1 MATTADNP
9 TLLPAATTVGPV
21 TLRVADGERA
31 LKLYRDTLGLTVL
44 DQKSDRIALGGES
57 GAPFLFLEVSP
68 GAPPRPRQG
77 YAGLFH
83 VAILVPDRPSLG
95 GVLGRIAAAG
105 IPLGASDHAVS
116 EALYVYDDDGNG
128 LEIYRD
134 RPRDQWKWNNGRV
147 HIITAPLDLK
157 NLLAEG
163 MAQDQVKNPVPAAT
177 KIGHVHLQVGDLAET
192 ERFYAGTLG
201 FALTAAM
208 PQALFMSAG
217 GYHHHLGSNIWD
229 SKDAPPAP
237 AGMAGLVDFTID
249 LPTKADLAATKARLE
264 AADIK
269 TESEG
274 DELRVRD
281 PGNNAIRLRSAA

>member
-1 MATTADNP
+1 MATTADNQA
-9 TLLPAATTVGPV
+9 LLPAATTLGPV

-44 DQKSDRIALGGES
+44 NQKPDRIALGGENGS
-57 GAPFLFLEVSP
+57 PFLFLDVSP

-83 VAILVPDRPSLG
+83 AAILVPDRPTLG
-95 GVLGRIAAAG
+95 GVLGRIAEAG

-116 EALYVYDDDGNG
+116 EALYVYDEDGNG

-134 RPRDQWKWNNGRV
+134 RPRDQWQWNNGRV

-163 MAQDQVKNPVPAAT
+163 MARGQGTKPVPAAT

-192 ERFYAGTLG
+192 ERFYAGVLG
-201 FALTAAM
+201 FARTAAI
-208 PQALFMSAG
+208 PQALFLSAG
-217 GYHHHLGSNIWD
+217 GYHHHLGSNTWD
-229 SKDAPPAP
+229 SKGAPPAP
-237 AGMAGLVDFTID
+237 AGMAGLVEFTVD
-249 LPTKADLAATKARLE
+249 LPSQADVAAAKARLE
-264 AADIK
+264 AAGIK
-269 TESEG
+269 TAADG
-274 DELRVRD
+274 DGVRVRD